1 MYNNNFMETQR
12 TVMWEKDVAQE
23 GWGWYSAK
31 SAWLAG
37 FEIARKSPVSQNNP
51 RP

>member
-1 MYNNNFMETQR
+1 MAG
-12 TVMWEKDVAQE
+12 EKEVIQE
-23 GWGWYSAK
+23 GRGGHSVK
-31 SAWLAG
+31 STWLAG